1 MGGGRVPF
9 DAQAYASVEV
19 ACKSGGVTKD
29 LSHLK
34 QAMTESSVYM
44 ATAAFEAF
52 AAEAIATG
60 DGDKEAGLMV
70 TLLKKNLGVS
80 VNTMT
85 PATFRLTAEN
95 LLKFF

>member
-1 MGGGRVPF
+1 
-9 DAQAYASVEV
+9 
-19 ACKSGGVTKD
+19 
-29 LSHLK
+29 
-34 QAMTESSVYM
+34 M

-52 AAEAIATG
+52 AAEAIATW
-60 DGDKEAGLMV
+60 DGDREAGRKLMV